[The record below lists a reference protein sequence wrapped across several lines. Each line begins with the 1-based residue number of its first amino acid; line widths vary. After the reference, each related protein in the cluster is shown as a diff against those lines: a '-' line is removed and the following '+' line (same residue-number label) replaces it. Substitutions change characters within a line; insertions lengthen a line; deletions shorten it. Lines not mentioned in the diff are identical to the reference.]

1 MRERDVTQLAEQAA
15 LGALLVDPA
24 PLGQIR
30 PWLRPGDFASL
41 WHEWVYTTLLE
52 RHSAGEPIGPVAV
65 GEAMVDRFGPR
76 LADVPRLHTL
86 LASTPHSAHAAAY
99 ARIVLDGGLRREVD
113 GLGVLLRAG
122 ALQTTLDGAQAPL
135 MATCNVVDAGLDAAA
150 SRWAHAT
157 GQPHDDV
164 VVPLSVRAATRNLDA
179 RESAAR
185 YLEAHPVPEAAA
197 EHRHVVDLVGT
208 LIAQPAHIR
217 DVVGWLPPSRI
228 ADPAWRLI
236 YAATL
241 ELSELGAPVDLV
253 TVAAA
258 SHRYAHHGPALP
270 GLDELRDAVEAGWN
284 AYPPQVAR
292 AVVGDQLRHLADVGA
307 DQIHQAANNPGVLI
321 AEITDT
327 GHAITAALR
336 SVVSSGVRS
345 AASNSPA
352 PVAVVAPAVHE
363 AGARR

>member
-1 MRERDVTQLAEQAA
+1 MRDRDVTQLAERAA
-15 LGALLVDPA
+15 LGALLVNPT
-24 PLGQIR
+24 PLGEVR
-30 PWLRPGDFASL
+30 LWLRPGDFASL

-52 RHSAGEPIGPVAV
+52 RQTAGEPIDPVTV
-65 GEAMVDRFGPR
+65 GAAMVDRFGTR

-86 LASTPHSAHAAAY
+86 LASTPHTGHAGAY

-122 ALQTTLDGAQAPL
+122 ALQTTLDGTQAPL
-135 MATCNVVDAGLDAAA
+135 MATCNVVDVGLDAAA

-164 VVPLSVRAATRNLDA
+164 VVPLALRVATRNLDA

-185 YLEAHPVPEAAA
+185 YLEAHPARDAAA
-197 EHRHVVDLVGT
+197 EHRHVVNLVGM
-208 LIAQPAHIR
+208 LIAHPSRIPN
-217 DVVGWLPPSRI
+217 VVGWLPPSRI

-236 YAATL
+236 YAATV

-258 SHRYAHHGPALP
+258 SHRYAHHGPVLP

-284 AYPPQVAR
+284 TYPPQVTR
-292 AVVGDQLRHLADVGA
+292 TVVGDQLRHLADVGA

-336 SVVSSGVRS
+336 SLVSSALRS
-345 AASNSPA
+345 DVGNIPAPMAAVA
-352 PVAVVAPAVHE
+352 PVARQ

>member
-1 MRERDVTQLAEQAA
+1 MRDRDVTQLAEQAT
-15 LGALLVDPA
+15 LGALLIAPT
-24 PLGQIR
+24 PLGEVR
-30 PWLRPGDFASL
+30 SWLRPGDFASL

-52 RHSAGEPIGPVAV
+52 RQTAGEPIDPVTV
-65 GEAMVDRFGPR
+65 GAAMVDRFGTR

-86 LASTPHSAHAAAY
+86 LASAPHTAHAAAY

-122 ALQTTLDGAQAPL
+122 ALQATLDGSQAPL
-135 MATCNVVDAGLDAAA
+135 MSTCNVVDAGLDAAT

-164 VVPLSVRAATRNLDA
+164 VALLALRAATRNLDA

-185 YLEAHPVPEAAA
+185 YLEAHPAPDAAA

-208 LIAQPAHIR
+208 LIAQPAHIP

-236 YAATL
+236 YAATI

-258 SHRYAHHGPALP
+258 SRRYAHHGPALP
-270 GLDELRDAVEAGWN
+270 GLDELREAVEAGWN
-284 AYPPQVAR
+284 TYPPQVAR
-292 AVVGDQLRHLADVGA
+292 TVVGDQLRHLADIGA
-307 DQIHQAANNPGVLI
+307 DQIHQAANNAGVLI

-327 GHAITAALR
+327 GHAVTTALRTVVSSALR
-336 SVVSSGVRS
+336 SG
-345 AASNSPA
+345 ASNSPA
-352 PVAVVAPAVHE
+352 AVVPAVRE
-363 AGARR
+363 AGVRR